1 MNKTIGVTS
10 LFSSAGI
17 GTFYLHKL
25 GLKATLSNELLE
37 KRARFHK
44 ELYPECISISGDI
57 TKSEVFN
64 SLINTHKELGND
76 ILIATPPCQGMSVA
90 GKNDPN
96 DIRNLLITNVIEFI
110 KLTQPK
116 LVLIENVAQLY
127 KTKIFAN
134 GESIL
139 IKDYILKELSSLYK
153 HINFYTVNS
162 KYFDTPQER
171 KRALI
176 VVSNEEFKKPNP
188 TEIKT
193 VRDAI
198 CHLPSL
204 EAGCNSNI
212 QYHNAKPHSDRQVL
226 WMKHTPSGKSAM
238 NNEIHY
244 PQKPN
249 GDRIKGF
256 STTYKRIDWD
266 KPAPTITMANGSIS
280 SQNNVHPGRELED
293 GTYSD
298 ARVLTLKEIFL
309 LNGLDDSFHIPDWAS
324 ENLVRQVIGESVPPK
339 IFYLFLKENED
350 VIKKLK

>member
-25 GLKATLSNELLE
+25 GLKVTLSNELLE

-57 TKSEVFN
+57 TESQVFN
-64 SLINTHKELGND
+64 NLINTHKELGND

-96 DIRNLLITNVIEFI
+96 DIRNLLIVNVVDFI
-110 KLTQPK
+110 KSTLPQV
-116 LVLIENVAQLY
+116 VLIENVIQIY
-127 KTKIFAN
+127 KTKITIN
-134 GESIL
+134 GENIL
-139 IKDYILKELSSLYK
+139 IKDYITKELSCFYK
-153 HINFYTVNS
+153 HINFYTVNA
-162 KYFDTPQER
+162 KDFDTAQER

-176 VVSNEEFKKPNP
+176 VISNFDLKIPESTTP
-188 TEIKT
+188 TLT
-193 VRDAI
+193 VRDVI
-198 CHLPSL
+198 GHLPSL
-204 EAGCNSNI
+204 EAGEKSTI
-212 QYHNAKPHSDRQVL
+212 KYHNAKEHNERHIL

-238 NNEIHY
+238 NNQIYY
-244 PQKPN
+244 PKKPN
-249 GDRIKGF
+249 GERIKAF

-280 SQNNVHPGRELED
+280 SQNNVHPGRLKMD

-298 ARVLTLKEIFL
+298 ARVLTLKEIAL
-309 LNGLDDSFHIPDWAS
+309 LTGLDDTFEIPQWAT
-324 ENLVRQVIGESVPPK
+324 ENLVREIIGESVPPN
-339 IFYLFLKENED
+339 ILGENF
-350 VIKKLK
+350 